1 MTNIFSR
8 ETFTDYEI
16 DAMIREA
23 DSDNDGFVTYDGF
36 EYLSISLYIF
46 KYLKLVSVLISLSF
60 LNFSLYENQLSLNV
74 HF

>member
-23 DSDNDGFVTYDGF
+23 DSDNDGLVTYDGLTF
-36 EYLSISLYIF
+36 LLIFLYIF
-46 KYLKLVSVLISLSF
+46 
-60 LNFSLYENQLSLNV
+60 
-74 HF
+74 

>member
-1 MTNIFSR
+1 MFDKDDSGYISRAELSHIMTNIFSR

-36 EYLSISLYIF
+36 EYLLIF
-46 KYLKLVSVLISLSF
+46 L
-60 LNFSLYENQLSLNV
+60 
-74 HF
+74 